1 VSTDRLQALSDGV
14 FAIAMTLLVLEL
26 PLPEHS
32 EDLAHDLIE
41 QWPFYAAYVVSFA
54 TLAIIW
60 INHHALLGRVAHTDR
75 TLMELNL
82 FLLLFVALVPWPTGL
97 IATYLRDG
105 SQGAAAGVTYG
116 IVLGLMSLA
125 FALIWLWLARA
136 EHLLHPDLKPRLSVA
151 IRRSLVG
158 PAAYASGALVS
169 LVSAPLAFV
178 LYASVAVFFAMSRRS
193 AQ

>member
-1 VSTDRLQALSDGV
+1 MSTDRLQALADGV

-32 EDLAHDLIE
+32 EDLAQDLIE

-60 INHHALLGRVAHTDR
+60 INHHALLDRVARADR
-75 TLMELNL
+75 TLVELNL
-82 FLLLFVALVPWPTGL
+82 LLLLFVALVPWPTGL

-105 SQGAAAGVTYG
+105 GQGAAAGVTYG

-136 EHLLHPDLKPRLSVA
+136 EHLLHPDRKPRLSVA

-169 LVSAPLAFV
+169 LVSAPLALV
-178 LYASVAVFFAMSRRS
+178 LYASVAVFFALSRRP